1 MHSNLQV
8 TGPLKHF
15 CTKLLDDH
23 KEFHPETFP
32 YTLYTCILLGILIAF
47 FAVHCFRHKKLHNLQ
62 VEVIRFPYR
71 CKIHWA
77 AQTTCQQKTEE
88 MSSFPYIWHKDERS
102 VFKIWQGLKHHPM
115 SLGMRVHTSSIS
127 KIIVYYVN

>member
-1 MHSNLQV
+1 MDSNLQV
-8 TGPLKHF
+8 TTPLKYF

-32 YTLYTCILLGILIAF
+32 YTLYIHVYCI
-47 FAVHCFRHKKLHNLQ
+47 FAVHCFRHKKLQNLQ
-62 VEVIRFPYR
+62 VQVIRFPYR
-71 CKIHWA
+71 CKMHWA
-77 AQTTCQQKTEE
+77 TQTTCQQKTEE
-88 MSSFPYIWHKDERS
+88 KSSFPYIWHKDESS

-115 SLGMRVHTSSIS
+115 SLGMRVHRSSIS